1 MRLEINDDDFHVVN
15 EFNNFFDF
23 EYPLCASLTETA
35 CSELDRRCKNLKD
48 NLLCNGINANIDIGI
63 KFYRARKVT
72 IKELSYNSDDD
83 EERPFWD
90 SYITGYFACSNCKKL
105 QEDFIR
111 KQAFYGKFIND
122 EISKALSS
130 GYLGFNKDKS
140 GAPPLEKCK
149 NERASKTGERVLYLG
164 DSIATCLLE
173 CNANREEI
181 FSIGEFIATRPLTIY
196 DFAESENNYCN
207 LWLSCIF
214 SKVSQEQDYRKTQ
227 VLTRV
232 IREMGYDGI
241 KYRSAKNTEGFCYA
255 IFNPED
261 FECKCSYLVKPTNVS
276 ISFSK

>member
-48 NLLCNGINANIDIGI
+48 NLLCNGINANIDIGT

-83 EERPFWD
+83 EERSFWD
-90 SYITGYFACSNCKKL
+90 SYITGYFTCSNCKILHCQYIKKQIGKSL
-105 QEDFIR
+105 AYNEKIHWDLSNGYWGYR
-111 KQAFYGKFIND
+111 KEQC
-122 EISKALSS
+122 
-130 GYLGFNKDKS
+130 
-140 GAPPLEKCK
+140 GAPPICFCSDGRANEK
-149 NERASKTGERVLYLG
+149 GERVLYLG